1 MQPKSLDLD
10 LALSFFWAFCRKVKE
25 ERVIRKTLTCDNHIP
40 SLNEI
45 SRINDPVLKEVF
57 TSSGL
62 HKQTTR
68 PQSEDRPRL
77 PESGPSQP
85 QVQQYYGEVPIEHN
99 HQPLGPIPQQQQRP
113 DAVAMVVDTGV
124 NAFATGANAL
134 YRGAAT
140 VGQAFGINT
149 RAYEAPLLSAAT
161 QFLGRK

>member
-1 MQPKSLDLD
+1 MISSRRRPTAAAAILLVLLFADGN
-10 LALSFFWAFCRKVKE
+10 
-25 ERVIRKTLTCDNHIP
+25 CDNHIP

-57 TSSGL
+57 SSSGL
-62 HKQTTR
+62 HKQGTR
-68 PQSEDRPRL
+68 SPNEDRPRL
-77 PESGPSQP
+77 PEPGPPQP
-85 QVQQYYGEVPIEHN
+85 QVEPYYGEVPIDHQ
-99 HQPLGPIPQQQQRP
+99 QPLGPVPHQQRP

-149 RAYEAPLLSAAT
+149 QSYEAPLFSAAS